1 MQSSI
6 AHLARILPLA
16 SAVALTGII
25 APIGLS
31 FILLP
36 MGFPALHA
44 FAAGS
49 SLASTSLGTVLTVL
63 HPASVGFDLRQ
74 TKLGAILFTAAVMD
88 DVVAFILARVIA
100 VVGGEGN
107 LGAEIGRTLG
117 VTIGMGIV
125 WGAVTRWPLKP
136 LHAALMRRRAW
147 DHPPWGG
154 EGLLLLVNA
163 LIFVGLVAAAGY
175 GGTSMLYGA
184 YIAGLS
190 VAYLCSEEADT
201 TTTHELPPIGANE
214 FPLDSDSCSP
224 ASSTKPAPTLMT
236 TFDNYVSK
244 PLTYLL
250 LPIFF
255 GSIGYSIPFVP
266 LFRGRVIWRG
276 IVYAV
281 LMTVGKL
288 LCGLWLVMGKAKQRW
303 RAAVFLGGA
312 MVARGEI
319 GLL

>member
-16 SAVALTGII
+16 SVVALTGIL

-31 FILLP
+31 FVLLP
-36 MGFPALHA
+36 LSFAPLHA

-88 DVVAFILARVIA
+88 DVVAFILAKVIA
-100 VVGGEGN
+100 VLGGEGN

-117 VTIGMGIV
+117 VTIGIGLA
-125 WGAVTRWPLKP
+125 WGVVTRYALKP
-136 LHAALMRRRAW
+136 AYSALIRRRAW
-147 DHPPWGG
+147 EHAPWGG

-163 LIFVGLVAAAGY
+163 LIFIALVAAAGY
-175 GGTSMLYGA
+175 GGTSPLYGA
-184 YIAGLS
+184 YVAGLS
-190 VAYLCSEEADT
+190 VAYVCAAEDDKAQRSE
-201 TTTHELPPIGANE
+201 HELPDIQCAPST
-214 FPLDSDSCSP
+214 PDSETCSP
-224 ASSTKPAPTLMT
+224 VPTLMT
-236 TFDNYVSK
+236 AFDNYVSK
-244 PLTYLL
+244 PLAYLL

-266 LFRGRVIWRG
+266 LFTGLIIWRG

-281 LMTVGKL
+281 LMTIGKL
-288 LCGLWLVMGKAKQRW
+288 LCGAWLLRSKERW

>member
-16 SAVALTGII
+16 SAVALTGIL

-31 FILLP
+31 FVLLP
-36 MGFPALHA
+36 LSFAPLHA

-74 TKLGAILFTAAVMD
+74 TKLGAVLFTAAVMD
-88 DVVAFILARVIA
+88 DVVAFILAKVIA
-100 VVGGEGN
+100 VLGGEGD

-117 VTIGMGIV
+117 VTVGVGLV
-125 WGAVTRWPLKP
+125 WGAITRFLLQPVY
-136 LHAALMRRRAW
+136 AALMRRGVWEHA
-147 DHPPWGG
+147 PWGG
-154 EGLLLLVNA
+154 EGLLLLFDA
-163 LIFVGLVAAAGY
+163 LVFVGLVAAAGY
-175 GGTSMLYGA
+175 GGTSPLYGA
-184 YIAGLS
+184 YVAGLS
-190 VAYLCSEEADT
+190 IAYLCASESDKCAPSA
-201 TTTHELPPIGANE
+201 HELPEINTCSP
-214 FPLDSDSCSP
+214 PDSCAPSP
-224 ASSTKPAPTLMT
+224 TPTLMT
-236 TFDNYVSK
+236 AFDSYVSK
-244 PLTYLL
+244 PLAYLL
-250 LPIFF
+250 LPVFF

-276 IVYAV
+276 ILYAV
-281 LMTVGKL
+281 LMSVGKL
-288 LCGLWLVMGKAKQRW
+288 LCGAWLLRTRERW